1 MNEAD
6 ASERQELLAHVRANA
21 LRDKA
26 ERFRSEPLFHVVLL
40 EPEIPTNTG
49 NIGREC
55 VGMGARLHL
64 VGPLGFSID
73 EKARRRAGLDYW
85 EDLDL
90 RTYDDIPSF
99 LARFEVPPAR
109 RWIATKWAATTLW
122 EARFERG
129 DALLFGRE
137 TTGIPESF
145 PADAAAG
152 SFALPRLGPVRS
164 FNLANSVGIAGF
176 ELLRQILFASRP

>member
-1 MNEAD
+1 MSGEESGRREA
-6 ASERQELLAHVRANA
+6 LLAHVRANA
-21 LRDKA
+21 VRDQA
-26 ERFRSEPLFHVVLL
+26 QRFAGEPLFHVVLL

-85 EDLDL
+85 DELDWRL
-90 RTYDDIPSF
+90 YDDMASF
-99 LARFEVPPAR
+99 LAVFEVPAER
-109 RWIATKWAATTLW
+109 RWVATKWAARTHW
-122 EARFERG
+122 EARFELG
-129 DALLFGRE
+129 DALIFGRE

-145 PADAAAG
+145 PAEAAHG

-164 FNLANSVGIAGF
+164 YNLANSVGIAGF
-176 ELLRQILFASRP
+176 ELLRQNLYERP